1 MRQSKSSTVQN
12 MKLVNVT
19 SSNQIVPIKLL
30 ALLLEYIISVPIYD
44 TQHKL
49 PNIHPIQHTGY
60 NFTPFVFTF

>member
-19 SSNQIVPIKLL
+19 SSNKIVPIKLL
-30 ALLLEYIISVPIYD
+30 ALLLEYIISVPICD

-49 PNIHPIQHTGY
+49 PNIQHTGY